1 MLNFYTFFL
10 FGFLLNTSL
19 VFSQQNDTLKINL
32 NHSNILI
39 VNERGESNEWD
50 FDEEINELKV
60 DKEKKKA
67 SICNVGFSLFSN
79 SAKPWNV
86 EYKNRIPYE
95 KIATNNIGYTLYRN
109 LFKFLNNHVTGI
121 AGIGIQSHNISLGE
135 NITSINNN
143 QLQFTT
149 DSLFSPSKNKLR
161 CNYIQVPLLISV
173 KPLMLRKPRFQI
185 QVGASLSYRIKSIL
199 ITKEFEGKNWSKIK
213 TKGDFMLNQYYLN
226 YHLNFIFKNIGLFGQ
241 FSTSSIFSDNANDY
255 LFSTGIIISTFK

>member
-10 FGFLLNTSL
+10 FGFLLNTSI

-39 VNERGESNEWD
+39 VNERGQSNEWD
-50 FDEEINELKV
+50 FDEEINDLNV

-67 SICNVGFSLFSN
+67 SIYNFGFSLFSN
-79 SAKPWNV
+79 SAKPWNF
-86 EYKNRIPYE
+86 EYNNRIPYE
-95 KIATNNIGYTLYRN
+95 KITTNNIGYTLYRN

-121 AGIGIQSHNISLGE
+121 AGIGLQSHNISLGG

-143 QLQFTT
+143 QLEFAT

-161 CNYIQVPLLISV
+161 CNYMQVPLLISI
-173 KPLMLRKPRFQI
+173 KPLLVRKPRFQI
-185 QVGASLSYRIKSIL
+185 QAGASLSYRIKSIL
-199 ITKEFEGKNWSKIK
+199 ITKEFEGKNWSKTK
-213 TKGDFMLNQYYLN
+213 TKGDFMLKQYYLN
-226 YHLNFIFKNIGLFGQ
+226 YHLNFIFKNIGLFSQ
-241 FSTSSIFSDNANDY
+241 FSTSSIFTDNTNDY